1 MIKMILSN
9 ANLFVFVDNLYKND
23 LCQIAKLDFKCILTS
38 SFNLRYNLYIYL
50 SLVRRFDLLY

>member
-23 LCQIAKLDFKCILTS
+23 TEKIC
-38 SFNLRYNLYIYL
+38 
-50 SLVRRFDLLY
+50 VRSQN